1 MRVILFSIFFL
12 AFSAAPAHAKYS
24 FCNMSSYVLSA
35 AIGYVDGDR
44 LATRGWWRLRP
55 GQCKVVLTEQANPGP
70 YFVYAEAI
78 SGHKGPLRT
87 WSGETAL
94 CVENAG
100 FFNIRNQDVC
110 RDNPLQRRNFYDVDV
125 TEAANGVWQSDFT
138 EANIYNVYSAEVAG
152 VQRLLS
158 DIGNNSVR
166 IDGAMG
172 RTTQRALNAYRREKG
187 LAEGSGIDD
196 ELIDALIED
205 ANAREAKLGLFYC
218 NKTDN
223 AVWSAVAE
231 PQEEEVYA
239 SRGWWKLEPGDC
251 AKIIKG
257 DLQHDHY
264 YVYGAV
270 EQGLNEQALT
280 GGEKSFCINSAMY
293 EATSELGCA
302 DQDLDEAMFR
312 RMEIGGAPS
321 ATFDFLPDMFN
332 APATP

>member
-1 MRVILFSIFFL
+1 MT
-12 AFSAAPAHAKYS
+12 
-24 FCNMSSYVLSA
+24 SYVLSA

-55 GQCKVVLTEQANPGP
+55 GQCKVVLTEQANPGR

-110 RDNPLQRRNFYDVDV
+110 RDNPLLQRKFYDVEV
-125 TEAANGVWQSDFT
+125 TEAADGVWQSDFT
-138 EANIYNVYSAEVAG
+138 EANTYNVYSAEVAG

-158 DIGNNSVR
+158 DIGKDGVR

-172 RTTQRALNAYRREKG
+172 RTTQRSLNAYRREKG

-231 PQEEEVYA
+231 PQEEELYA

-264 YVYGAV
+264 YVYGAIEEGVAERALV
-270 EQGLNEQALT
+270 EGEQP
-280 GGEKSFCINSAMY
+280 FCINPAMF
-293 EATSELGCA
+293 EATSELSCA
-302 DQDLDEAMFR
+302 DQDLDEALFR
-312 RMEIGGAPS
+312 KVEIGGAAS
-321 ATFDFLPDMFN
+321 ATFDFLPEMFT
-332 APATP
+332 APSAE

>member
-1 MRVILFSIFFL
+1 MRLILFSIFLF
-12 AFSAAPAHAKYS
+12 AASASPAHAKYS
-24 FCNMSSYVLSA
+24 FCNMTSYVLSA

-55 GQCKVVLTEQANPGP
+55 GQCKVVLTEQANPGR

-110 RDNPLQRRNFYDVDV
+110 RDNPLLQRKFYDVEV
-125 TEAANGVWQSDFT
+125 TEAADGVWQSDFT
-138 EANIYNVYSAEVAG
+138 EANTYNVYSAEVAG

-158 DIGNNSVR
+158 DIGKDGVR

-172 RTTQRALNAYRREKG
+172 RTTQRSLNAYRREKG

-231 PQEEEVYA
+231 PQEEELYA

-264 YVYGAV
+264 YVYGAIEEGVAERALV
-270 EQGLNEQALT
+270 EGEQP
-280 GGEKSFCINSAMY
+280 FCINPAMF
-293 EATSELGCA
+293 EATSELSCA
-302 DQDLDEAMFR
+302 DQDLDEALFR
-312 RMEIGGAPS
+312 KVEIGGAAS
-321 ATFDFLPDMFN
+321 ATFDFLPEMFT
-332 APATP
+332 APSAE